1 MKLGAIVAGVVV
13 VHAVAGC
20 GGGGEAKKTTPKIVA
35 VKKKPPPPAPKPVCI
50 VAGDGVA
57 EIGNASGGAG
67 GAEFCVSSGNAD
79 ASECF
84 SVDLAGKKYERM
96 TGVPTAQDAGLT
108 PSPVRVETTPTE
120 VTVCKGEDCK
130 TLAPKVAR
138 PEGQLVAVANEQ
150 IAVVMLGDGEAGK
163 NVAEVWD
170 VAKAK
175 KLTTIKYAR
184 GDFKCGVP
192 KLLGSTIF
200 ISASVCA
207 GPASAGTLYSAKG
220 KKLGD
225 AGGKGFGTYS
235 EVVVQVKDDVW
246 AFLEENAAV
255 VVLQDVATGKVEKTI
270 KLAALWTE
278 EGEQPEGDA
287 LPMGNPGETALVRGG
302 DGKVLVISGSPSPGH
317 VGVIDVAAG
326 TVDVIRAP
334 RCPTAKPEDGADGS
348 APTDEPAT
356 DDEVPPEK

>member
-13 VHAVAGC
+13 AFGVAGC
-20 GGGGEAKKTTPKIVA
+20 GGGGEPKKKTTPKVVA
-35 VKKKPPPPAPKPVCI
+35 VKKPPAPAPKPVCI
-50 VAGDGVA
+50 AAGDGVA
-57 EIGNASGGAG
+57 AIGSATGGAG
-67 GAEFCVSSGNAD
+67 GAEFCVSTGGAD
-79 ASECF
+79 SSECF
-84 SVDLAGKKYERM
+84 SVDLASKTYERM
-96 TGVPTAQDAGLT
+96 SGPPSAQAPGLA

-120 VTVCKGEDCK
+120 VTVCKGDDCK
-130 TLAPKVAR
+130 TIKPKVAASDN
-138 PEGQLVAVANEQ
+138 QLVAVANEE
-150 IAVVMLGDGEAGK
+150 IAVVMVGDGEAGK

-170 VAKAK
+170 VAKGK
-175 KLTTIKYAR
+175 KLTAIKYAR

-192 KLLGSTIF
+192 KLLGATIF

-255 VVLQDVATGKVEKTI
+255 VALQDVATGKIERTI
-270 KLAALWTE
+270 PLGALWTE
-278 EGEQPEGDA
+278 EGAAPEGDA

-302 DGKVLVISGSPSPGH
+302 DGKVLVISGSPSPGNI
-317 VGVIDVAAG
+317 GVIDVATG
-326 TVDVIRAP
+326 KVEVIHAP
-334 RCPTAKPEDGADGS
+334 RCEAAKAEPAPEP
-348 APTDEPAT
+348 APEPAT
-356 DDEVPPEK
+356 DDEVPPTD